1 MNFANGALTEAV
13 YYILLSLLEPRHGYG
28 IMQNAESLSNG
39 RVKLAAGTLYGALN
53 TLLEKGWITALPGEK
68 NSRKKEYVITETGR
82 ETLRQE
88 AYFDTW
94 LIRILINQCKT
105 FYRRRPP
112 EPAEL
117 TEDIPQVTSEET
129 PLLEALMALPRK
141 QRVTLELHYIEGY
154 SVAETARILR
164 LPEGTVKW
172 RLKRGRELLKQS
184 LNREEARA

>member
-1 MNFANGALTEAV
+1 MLQADFIQRVRACERRLYRVARTMLPQECDCEDAVQEALLRAWD
-13 YYILLSLLEPRHGYG
+13 R
-28 IMQNAESLSNG
+28 
-39 RVKLAAGTLYGALN
+39 
-53 TLLEKGWITALPGEK
+53 
-68 NSRKKEYVITETGR
+68 R

-141 QRVTLELHYIEGY
+141 LRVTLELHYIEGY

-164 LPEGTVKW
+164 LPAGTVKW

-184 LNREEARA
+184 LNREEART

>member
-1 MNFANGALTEAV
+1 MLQADFIQRVRACERRLYRVARTMLPQECDCEDAVQEALLRAWN
-13 YYILLSLLEPRHGYG
+13 RR
-28 IMQNAESLSNG
+28 N
-39 RVKLAAGTLYGALN
+39 
-53 TLLEKGWITALPGEK
+53 
-68 NSRKKEYVITETGR
+68 
-82 ETLRQE
+82 TLRQE
-88 AYFDTW
+88 AYFETW

-141 QRVTLELHYIEGY
+141 QRAVLELHCIEGY

>member
-1 MNFANGALTEAV
+1 MLQADFIQRVRACERRLYRVARTMLPQECDCEDAVQEALLRAWD
-13 YYILLSLLEPRHGYG
+13 R
-28 IMQNAESLSNG
+28 
-39 RVKLAAGTLYGALN
+39 RD
-53 TLLEKGWITALPGEK
+53 
-68 NSRKKEYVITETGR
+68 
-82 ETLRQE
+82 TLRQE

-117 TEDIPQVTSEET
+117 TEDIVQVPSEET

-141 QRVTLELHYIEGY
+141 MRVTLELHCIEGY

>member
-1 MNFANGALTEAV
+1 MLQADFIQRVRACERRLYRVARTMLPQECDCEDAVQEALLRAWD
-13 YYILLSLLEPRHGYG
+13 R
-28 IMQNAESLSNG
+28 
-39 RVKLAAGTLYGALN
+39 
-53 TLLEKGWITALPGEK
+53 
-68 NSRKKEYVITETGR
+68 R

-129 PLLEALMALPRK
+129 PLLEALMTLPRK
-141 QRVTLELHYIEGY
+141 QRVTLELHHIEGY

-184 LNREEARA
+184 LNREEART

>member
-1 MNFANGALTEAV
+1 MLQADFIQRVRACERRLYRVARTMLPQECDCEDAVQEALLRAWD
-13 YYILLSLLEPRHGYG
+13 R
-28 IMQNAESLSNG
+28 
-39 RVKLAAGTLYGALN
+39 
-53 TLLEKGWITALPGEK
+53 
-68 NSRKKEYVITETGR
+68 R

-117 TEDIPQVTSEET
+117 TEDIPQVSSEET
-129 PLLEALMALPRK
+129 PLLDALMALPRK
-141 QRVTLELHYIEGY
+141 QRVALELHYIEGY

-172 RLKRGRELLKQS
+172 RLKRGREQLKEI
-184 LNREEARA
+184 LTREEARP

>member
-1 MNFANGALTEAV
+1 MLQVDFIQRVRACERRLYRVARTMLPQECDCEDAVQEALLRAWD
-13 YYILLSLLEPRHGYG
+13 R
-28 IMQNAESLSNG
+28 
-39 RVKLAAGTLYGALN
+39 
-53 TLLEKGWITALPGEK
+53 
-68 NSRKKEYVITETGR
+68 R

-141 QRVTLELHYIEGY
+141 QRVALELHYIEGY

>member
-1 MNFANGALTEAV
+1 MLQADFIQRVRACERRLYRVARTMLPQECDCEDAVQEALLRAWDR
-13 YYILLSLLEPRHGYG
+13 LH
-28 IMQNAESLSNG
+28 
-39 RVKLAAGTLYGALN
+39 
-53 TLLEKGWITALPGEK
+53 
-68 NSRKKEYVITETGR
+68 
-82 ETLRQE
+82 TLREE
-88 AYFDTW
+88 AYFETW

-117 TEDIPQVTSEET
+117 TEDIIQVSSEET
-129 PLLEALMALPRK
+129 PLLEALMALPQK
-141 QRVTLELHYIEGY
+141 PRVTLELHYIEGY

>member
-1 MNFANGALTEAV
+1 MLQADFIQRVRACERRLYRVARTMLPQECDCEDAVQEALLRAWD
-13 YYILLSLLEPRHGYG
+13 R
-28 IMQNAESLSNG
+28 
-39 RVKLAAGTLYGALN
+39 
-53 TLLEKGWITALPGEK
+53 
-68 NSRKKEYVITETGR
+68 R

-117 TEDIPQVTSEET
+117 TEDIVQVPSEET
-129 PLLEALMALPRK
+129 PLLEALMALSRK

-172 RLKRGRELLKQS
+172 RLKRGRELLKES
-184 LNREEARA
+184 LNREEART

>member
-1 MNFANGALTEAV
+1 MLQADFIQRVRACERRLYRVARTMLPQECDCEDAVQEALLRAWD
-13 YYILLSLLEPRHGYG
+13 R
-28 IMQNAESLSNG
+28 
-39 RVKLAAGTLYGALN
+39 
-53 TLLEKGWITALPGEK
+53 
-68 NSRKKEYVITETGR
+68 R

-88 AYFDTW
+88 AYFETW
-94 LIRILINQCKT
+94 LIRILINKCKT

-117 TEDIPQVTSEET
+117 TEDIPQVSSEET
-129 PLLEALMALPRK
+129 PLLEALMVLPRK

-172 RLKRGRELLKQS
+172 RLKRGRELLKKA
-184 LNREEARA
+184 LNREEART